1 MRCVTNLFFEGVP
14 MSDFLAKIFIKDYKN
29 CENGCVREKY
39 GTLASVVGVVT
50 NFILAGIKLL
60 AGLLSASVAI
70 VADALNNLS
79 DAGSSVI
86 TFISFKASA
95 RPADKDHPFGH
106 ARIEYIASMVVSFLI
121 LLVGAELLIDSGK
134 TVLGLSEAQKT
145 EISVLTIVILSV
157 SVLGKLWLAFFYLD
171 VAKKIDSSVVKAS
184 AMDSLSDCISTL
196 AVLLSSVIIYFT
208 DWILLDAIVGLG
220 VSLLILFAGGK
231 ILNETKNALLGEA
244 PVEETVSKIYK
255 TVESYPEI
263 LGIHDLLVH
272 NYGPHTFIASFHAE
286 VDGKKDI
293 YLLHDMIDNV
303 EREIKEKHG
312 IQCTIHL
319 DPIVTD
325 DEVVNGLQ
333 DFLRR
338 ILMENGIDYSVHD
351 FRTVIGTTHTNLIF
365 DIVLPFEAKINPREL
380 TELIQKKV
388 REERE
393 DVFCVI
399 TVDRG

>member
-1 MRCVTNLFFEGVP
+1 
-14 MSDFLAKIFIKDYKN
+14 MSDFLAKLFIKDYQN
-29 CENGCVREKY
+29 RGSGRVREKY

-70 VADALNNLS
+70 IADALNNLS

-86 TFISFKASA
+86 TYLSFKAA
-95 RPADKDHPFGH
+95 AKPADKDHPFGH
-106 ARIEYIASMVVSFLI
+106 ARMEYIASMVVSFLI
-121 LLVGAELLIDSGK
+121 LLVGFELLMDSGK
-134 TVLGLSEAQKT
+134 TVLGLSEAQRT
-145 EISVLTIVILSV
+145 EITLVTIIILSASVLL
-157 SVLGKLWLAFFYLD
+157 KLWLAFFYLD

-196 AVLLSSVIIYFT
+196 AVLVSSIVIYFT
-208 DWILLDAIVGLG
+208 NWILLDAIVGLG

-244 PVEETVSKIYK
+244 PVEETVTKIYK
-255 TVESYPEI
+255 TVEDYPDI
-263 LGIHDLLVH
+263 LGVHDLLVH

-303 EREIKEKHG
+303 EREIKERHG

-325 DEVVNGLQ
+325 DEIVTELQ
-333 DFLRR
+333 GFLRN
-338 ILMENGIDYSVHD
+338 ILIENDIDYSVHD
-351 FRTVIGTTHTNLIF
+351 FRTVVGTTHTNLIF
-365 DIVLPFEAKINPREL
+365 DIVLPFDAKIKPQEL
-380 TELIQKKV
+380 TSLIQEKV
-388 REERE
+388 QKARE

>member
-1 MRCVTNLFFEGVP
+1 
-14 MSDFLAKIFIKDYKN
+14 MSDFLAKLFIKDYQN
-29 CENGCVREKY
+29 RGSGRVREKY

-70 VADALNNLS
+70 IADALNNLS

-86 TFISFKASA
+86 TYLSFKAA
-95 RPADKDHPFGH
+95 AKPADKDHPFGH
-106 ARIEYIASMVVSFLI
+106 ARMEYIASMVVSFLI
-121 LLVGAELLIDSGK
+121 LLVGFELLMDSGK
-134 TVLGLSEAQKT
+134 TVLGLSEAQRT
-145 EISVLTIVILSV
+145 EITLVTIIILSASVLL
-157 SVLGKLWLAFFYLD
+157 KLWLAFFYLD

-196 AVLLSSVIIYFT
+196 AVLVSSIVIYFT
-208 DWILLDAIVGLG
+208 NWILLDAIVGLG

-244 PVEETVSKIYK
+244 PVEETVTKIYK
-255 TVESYPEI
+255 TVEDYPDI
-263 LGIHDLLVH
+263 LGVHDLLVH

-303 EREIKEKHG
+303 EREIKERHG

-325 DEVVNGLQ
+325 DEIVTELQ
-333 DFLRR
+333 GFLRN
-338 ILMENGIDYSVHD
+338 ILIENDIDYSVHD
-351 FRTVIGTTHTNLIF
+351 FRTVVGTTHTNLIF
-365 DIVLPFEAKINPREL
+365 DIVLPFDSKIKPQEL
-380 TELIQKKV
+380 TSLIQEKV
-388 REERE
+388 QKARE